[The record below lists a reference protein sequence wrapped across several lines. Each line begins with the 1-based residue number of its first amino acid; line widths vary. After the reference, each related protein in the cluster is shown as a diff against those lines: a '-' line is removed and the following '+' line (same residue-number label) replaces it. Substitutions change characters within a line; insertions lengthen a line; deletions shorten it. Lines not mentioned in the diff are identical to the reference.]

1 MCHKHPEHVFDFCS
15 ASSHWS
21 RKPMPLP
28 LHPRNAASLLVWSA
42 VYGSPAAL
50 KFEKKWVLWVEV
62 LQKQDLAASKPRFQ
76 AIYVQWFHGFL
87 MIFIES
93 HVIDLEN
100 LEICPRVTSLVSR
113 HASFSRQFYSWAAQA
128 VALVQSLQWSALC
141 WATSLERRQSLNK
154 SWDVLGLWRLFLLR
168 LTQESPGIQVA
179 ICKVHLKSISIY
191 WILMNFGSFWIVLA
205 FASPTTCGYLRFQ
218 SCCHRCASVTR
229 IWRSTM
235 ASHAL
240 PRELETW

>member
-1 MCHKHPEHVFDFCS
+1 
-15 ASSHWS
+15 
-21 RKPMPLP
+21 
-28 LHPRNAASLLVWSA
+28 
-42 VYGSPAAL
+42 
-50 KFEKKWVLWVEV
+50 
-62 LQKQDLAASKPRFQ
+62 
-76 AIYVQWFHGFL
+76 